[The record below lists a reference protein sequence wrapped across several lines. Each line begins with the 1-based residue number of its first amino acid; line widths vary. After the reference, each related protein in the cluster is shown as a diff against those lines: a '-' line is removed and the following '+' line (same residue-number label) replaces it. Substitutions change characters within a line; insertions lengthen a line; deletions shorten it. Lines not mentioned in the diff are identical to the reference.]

1 MARPRNRISLAIALC
16 LCLIIATPLATPAA
30 DTATPAITTP
40 KATLPPPGITGYTAR
55 SLATLSPTAARLV
68 AAFGGT
74 VSLAIALPGRGI
86 VYTMNDDTRVPL
98 ASVTKLL
105 IMLALLDQTISSPR
119 ALSDNEGMLL
129 DAMITASDN
138 DAADELWDDIGGN
151 AGLRSFLTH
160 ANVTGVT
167 LSPDDDW
174 GDTAASGGTVAVLL
188 ARLVTGDLLDA
199 SGRARALDLM
209 SHVIPDQHWGV
220 TAFTGDVIPESM
232 TVGVKNG
239 WYPDDDDG
247 WRVTS
252 AGVIVPKAGG
262 QAYTIAILT
271 SGQPDLS
278 SGIAAIEAITRALAL
293 AITAAPDLYPVPGVT
308 GGNPR

>member
-1 MARPRNRISLAIALC
+1 MARRRNRVTLVIALC
-16 LCLIIATPLATPAA
+16 LCLTIAPPLATLAT
-30 DTATPAITTP
+30 DTTTPAITTP
-40 KATLPPPGITGYTAR
+40 KATLPPPGITGYTSY

-74 VSLAIALPGRGI
+74 VSLAIALPGQGI
-86 VYTMNDDTRVPL
+86 VYIVNDDTRVPL
-98 ASVTKLL
+98 ASVAKLL
-105 IMLALLDQTISSPR
+105 IMLTLLDQTISPPR
-119 ALSDNEGMLL
+119 ALNDNEGILL

-138 DAADELWDDIGGN
+138 DAADELWDEIGGN
-151 AGLRSFLTH
+151 AGVRSFLTH

-199 SGRARALDLM
+199 PGRARALDLM

-220 TAFTGDVIPESM
+220 TAFTADAVPNSM

-239 WYPDDDDG
+239 WYPDDDG
-247 WRVTS
+247 CWRVMS
-252 AGVIVPKAGG
+252 AGIIVPKAGG

-271 SGQPDLS
+271 DGQPNLA
-278 SGIAAIEAITRALAL
+278 SGIATIEAITRAIAL
-293 AITAAPDLYPVPGVT
+293 AITAGPALYPVPGVT
-308 GGNPR
+308 GGLPR